1 MLGLVLG
8 VLYYFV
14 IVLESLKDKKKKWWR
29 CLRTKQCELIEHG
42 EVK

>member
-14 IVLESLKDKKKKWWR
+14 IVLESLKDKKKNGGDV
-29 CLRTKQCELIEHG
+29 LEQNS
-42 EVK
+42 VN